1 MMCLL
6 NVYLV
11 CNHATEC
18 KKDGCKKRSAYTL
31 RICTLIMIMSH
42 LIEENHQSHVNWE
55 KLSENDI
62 NHYQCCCKKL
72 CSDYSYFNEALLCR
86 DTHCSS
92 EAHREQLEELYNNFV
107 SDVVSIS
114 NDSFKVSYDS
124 RKKTFKV
131 APGWND
137 SVKHA
142 HSSAREAYSMW
153 CHVNRPKNGPY
164 FKIMK

>member
-1 MMCLL
+1 MVGIHFKNMYIDYDYVSSDHSPLIVEVDVGL
-6 NVYLV
+6 MPRIVY
-11 CNHATEC
+11 
-18 KKDGCKKRSAYTL
+18 S
-31 RICTLIMIMSH
+31 
-42 LIEENHQSHVNWE
+42 IEENHQSHVNWE

-72 CSDYSYFNEALLCR
+72 CSDFSYFNEALLCR

-142 HSSAREAYSMW
+142 HSSAREAYSLW
-153 CHVNRPKNGPY
+153 CHVNKPKNGPY
-164 FKIMK
+164 FEIMK